1 MIIVHHERTARH
13 GLPDGPWQGALRLID
28 WGVIRADGEDAA
40 TFLQSQLTQDFAAF
54 HDGEHR
60 LAGYCSPKGRLLA
73 SFIAWRA
80 GPQRFHLACSA
91 DLLAAT
97 LKRLSMFVLRAKC
110 RLTDASGDVA
120 LWGLAGAP
128 ALAWLD
134 GAAAAPGSVTPRGDA
149 GQVLRLADV
158 QGVPR
163 VLLAQPAVADPPP
176 LPLLLAAAWSWL
188 QVHGGL
194 PVITAATADQF
205 VPQMVNLEL
214 LGGVNFRKGCYPGQ
228 EVVARSQ
235 YRGTL
240 KRRMV
245 LFEAGPVTAL
255 PGEEVFHSGDPAQP
269 SGLVVN
275 AAPHPDGK
283 RLALLVSLK
292 TAALGQGS
300 WHLRSPDGEPLVE
313 AALPYALPAPG
324 DDVP

>member
-1 MIIVHHERTARH
+1 MSEPRDPASPH
-13 GLPDGPWQGALRLID
+13 GPWQGAIRLID

-40 TFLQSQLTQDFAAF
+40 TFLQSQLTQDFATLG
-54 HDGEHR
+54 DGEHR

-73 SFIAWRA
+73 NFIAWRS
-80 GPQRFHLACSA
+80 GPQRFFLACSA

-110 RLTDASGDVA
+110 RLSDASGEVA

-128 ALAWLD
+128 AAAGLG
-134 GAAAAPGSVTPRGDA
+134 GATTSPGGVTPWGDE
-149 GQVLRLADV
+149 GRLLQLADV
-158 QGVPR
+158 QDVSR
-163 VLLAQPAVADPPP
+163 FLLAQPAVAEAPP
-176 LPLLLAAAWSWL
+176 LPLLPAAAWSWL
-188 QVHGGL
+188 LVHSGV
-194 PVITAATADQF
+194 PVITAATVDQF

-245 LFEAGPVTAL
+245 LFQAGPVTAL

-300 WHLRSPDGEPLVE
+300 WHLRSPDGEPLV
-313 AALPYALPAPG
+313 AATLPYPLPAPG
-324 DDVP
+324 DDPA